1 MAPPPPLV
9 ATMSP
14 RQGGP
19 IPTPRAVDVLSGRGQ
34 SVYTHPGNIHF
45 LKTVLQ
51 YAPIYHDT
59 PRNGKK
65 HVCARIVADIR
76 CRGGRFL
83 KKITKDVDNRGKYYE
98 IGDVAAWQSKFVC
111 VHNTTFVFPM
121 SLDCTYHVVSLTL
134 FNVLLH

>member
-1 MAPPPPLV
+1 MTNEATMAPPPPLV
-9 ATMSP
+9 ATIPP

-34 SVYTHPGNIHF
+34 SVYTHPPNIHF
-45 LKTVLQ
+45 LQTVLQ
-51 YAPIYHDT
+51 YAPIYHET

-76 CRGGRFL
+76 RRGGRFL

-98 IGDVAAWQSKFVC
+98 IGDVAAWQSKCVC
-111 VHNTTFVFPM
+111 TTQHFCFPLCHWTADIM
-121 SLDCTYHVVSLTL
+121 LYL
-134 FNVLLH
+134 